1 MKKIILLQVLLS
13 ICLAE
18 LCAQGPYFAKY
29 RAFLGKDADG
39 YYIYEIS
46 PKDFPIKGVASDF
59 GPRWVKGNNSYV
71 YDWHGGIDLNNDDG
85 GDDFGD
91 LVLAAEAGSVHV
103 NGPVNSGTK
112 FIIIQGD
119 DGHNFAY
126 QHILNN
132 KKALAKNQ
140 DDEINHEGV
149 KLRRI
154 DNDPLYNNWAMI
166 ICNSGDCTA
175 IGPKEGTVTF
185 KDEVGDTRTIYVK
198 NRVDRYD
205 PIASL
210 GNTWKDPKGYPPH
223 LHLQIMEFLSG
234 QSLPYRPDA
243 VGINPL
249 SVIEHT
255 EPQYDV
261 RIIKKAA
268 SETTVNEGVDVV
280 KPGTEPTT
288 IKVRCRMLNETNGS
302 TYLHG
307 IGNIN
312 SVTLKYKYNNGS
324 TYHDLVGAQYISKI
338 DYGGILGPTTQVS
351 YPRKGATEVMHSSS
365 GQGTWGG
372 NNGVTPRA
380 YSDSHGYPW
389 DDFYFNDFYTQI
401 HKNHKP
407 GGKLEFADT
416 EGDAKYK
423 DGNYQLDA
431 RLKTVKGNEYVR
443 SFLYVRIDNFKPY
456 STQVRVRKYLIPNGP
471 SPVGGNPD
479 IYVAST
485 YSADP
490 DPEVV
495 GDGRLITT
503 KEITEGCWTGSGRI
517 EIRTIASEPMKYMTC
532 EIPVL
537 GTGVMTGTSSG
548 DSTLWVFIT
557 PASYTLT
564 PGTNYAMNFTG
575 RDFHGNDI
583 LNMASYATQINAA
596 QWSARIPARIAD
608 DNVNPH
614 WSPDPVG
621 NQVGT
626 EKLHIFRVTDGCDN
640 PPAIAAKGDLSRG
653 ERQCTTCYSASS
665 FSISVTPLTGGQGNV
680 DLALVLPLGS
690 SIVVNSAVWTNS
702 KGVIVGNGL
711 SANNLKP
718 DAYCMTITYNDC
730 CKLTKCINVEGCKDL
745 IANLNIPD
753 CLPETPP
760 IEVSID
766 LADGVVPAAITWSV
780 PGNEARVMIPGFGK
794 HYVAVSDAYGCE
806 TRLDFELTAPVV
818 TAGVQVAA
826 TEICGESESVV
837 TLTLPAV
844 IDTTAG
850 WSWNVLDVSAGDL
863 LYEENITLT
872 QFTLPDAG
880 EYKVVFYSP
889 GECPYEKAFTVPE
902 VNTHVM
908 LKDYNNLSYCN
919 PSNPSQNSNDGM
931 IEIMVDDPSAIVQ
944 TVWIGPDMNPGANE
958 IDFRKENLKQ
968 GDYLVI
974 VIFGENCS
982 SSVYVRIGCCDG
994 PGIPQG
1000 VGCTPEI
1007 TPITEPGGLGS
1018 IVLSCGSGGEQQL
1031 FYKWDGDDGFHPNNT
1046 FRYNLPAG
1054 TYCVTITD
1062 GCMEKVFCYDIVEC
1076 YLNPVIIS
1084 GNVTP
1089 TCPGYSA
1096 GAIGVSAVGGTAPY
1110 KYQWSTGSVQPMLEL
1125 LAKGRYCVTVTD
1137 KNFCRAVQCYDIEE
1151 KAVTTRDE
1159 CNIKCNDKTV
1169 ANYYPLKE
1177 VYHPDNCRKKDI
1189 LCQDNYPVQL
1199 DVLAGTYIYVEEY
1212 TNTCLLQERCYNDVA
1227 VGAAYVV
1234 PKDTVPSPDGSCN
1247 WVVKCATETLR
1258 VIPGTPQPN
1267 YRERGVD
1274 AANKCV
1280 YAFKEYRCS
1289 LGDLYRSA
1297 NTESTLRSNFVCPA
1311 PIGYTCIDDNG
1322 NSWKI
1327 TESNQ
1332 DDYCWQYFYEGSD
1345 TIPFHSECQ
1354 NAGDP
1359 LKDCTTIPGWETLH
1373 HGGSGY
1379 RGAAGS
1385 YSTPD
1390 YLNTKG
1396 DIRIYPNPATGIV
1409 LISTSDFGNEIQSV
1423 DVLDQN
1429 GRRLRSEHIDGSRII
1444 ADTYELKIDY
1454 PPGLYIIVVMRK
1466 NGEIV
1471 PVKVIKI

>member
-1 MKKIILLQVLLS
+1 MKKSFFIAVMLITAGALH
-13 ICLAE
+13 
-18 LCAQGPYFAKY
+18 AQNKLYY
-29 RAFLGKDADG
+29 RDYIGNRQYSAARDTFPNNLIADD
-39 YYIYEIS
+39 Y
-46 PKDFPIKGVASDF
+46 
-59 GPRWVKGNNSYV
+59 GPRDLIDDDNR
-71 YDWHGGIDLNNDDG
+71 WHGGIDFNGPGKDLDD
-85 GDDFGD
+85 
-91 LVLAAEAGSVHV
+91 LILAPEAGTIANINRIHKQKIRYVLLDAGDHRYAFVHMFGENSFPIWYNDSTIHLTYMDGQDNKLKYAIFIND
-103 NGPVNSGTK
+103 NGVLKGIGQVT
-112 FIIIQGD
+112 G
-119 DGHNFAY
+119 
-126 QHILNN
+126 
-132 KKALAKNQ
+132 KAEYK
-140 DDEINHEGV
+140 GV
-149 KLRRI
+149 LKDVSNVISQYDALG
-154 DNDPLYNNWAMI
+154 P
-166 ICNSGDCTA
+166 
-175 IGPKEGTVTF
+175 IGGST
-185 KDEVGDTRTIYVK
+185 
-198 NRVDRYD
+198 
-205 PIASL
+205 
-210 GNTWKDPKGYPPH
+210 GYPPH
-223 LHLQIMEFLSG
+223 MHLSTLADDKDQISDTHNKNALEYIDYIPPRYDIYMGSRDDQNEVVIRYPGTQPTALRI
-234 QSLPYRPDA
+234 RPWLRGEA
-243 VGINPL
+243 AGTKRYSSI
-249 SVIEHT
+249 
-255 EPQYDV
+255 YDV
-261 RIIKKAA
+261 NKVEFMIQVSGDPSYKQI
-268 SETTVNEGVDVV
+268 EGVKSYGEINLGGFLDTRLRNH
-280 KPGTEPTT
+280 KKGLE
-288 IKVRCRMLNETNGS
+288 NYGS
-302 TYLHG
+302 WTQTGIRPYTY
-307 IGNIN
+307 
-312 SVTLKYKYNNGS
+312 GS
-324 TYHDLVGAQYISKI
+324 STS
-338 DYGGILGPTTQVS
+338 TQQP
-351 YPRKGATEVMHSSS
+351 Y
-365 GQGTWGG
+365 
-372 NNGVTPRA
+372 
-380 YSDSHGYPW
+380 
-389 DDFYFNDFYTQI
+389 DDFYFVDFYAAI
-401 HKNHKP
+401 HKSHKP
-407 GGKLEFADT
+407 GQKAKFAEIGSEAKYPDGHCQFNAHVTNMRNLYQDIIAKHVVIDNKLPAVKKVVVKKSISLGGPTPAGGNNELYIASTIYTDPDLSVM
-416 EGDAKYK
+416 GDARAIITKE
-423 DGNYQLDA
+423 
-431 RLKTVKGNEYVR
+431 V
-443 SFLYVRIDNFKPY
+443 
-456 STQVRVRKYLIPNGP
+456 TQGCWIGNGP
-471 SPVGGNPD
+471 LD
-479 IYVAST
+479 IRV
-485 YSADP
+485 
-490 DPEVV
+490 E
-495 GDGRLITT
+495 TT
-503 KEITEGCWTGSGRI
+503 
-517 EIRTIASEPMKYMTC
+517 EPMKWMKC
-532 EIPVL
+532 SIPEL
-537 GTGVMTGTSSG
+537 GLNNLSGTSSG
-548 DSTLWVFIT
+548 DSTFWRFVTGGSYALSEGIDYHLVFK
-557 PASYTLT
+557 
-564 PGTNYAMNFTG
+564 GK
-575 RDFHGNDI
+575 DGNDNDLI
-583 LNMASYATQINAA
+583 NMKYFASSLAGDKYV
-596 QWSARIPARIAD
+596 SAIPYRTAD
-608 DNVNPH
+608 NNTVPH
-614 WSPDPVG
+614 WSPNPTG
-621 NQVGT
+621 NQIG
-626 EKLHIFRVTDGCDN
+626 EESLHSFRITSGCSN
-640 PPAIAAKGDLSRG
+640 PPALAGEESSRG
-653 ERQCTTCYSASS
+653 EKGICPVCLNNSQ
-665 FSISVTPLTGGQGNV
+665 FVISQSKVQGG
-680 DLALVLPLGS
+680 ALVTLSYPTSGINGINIIWKNSNGIVIGS
-690 SIVVNSAVWTNS
+690 GTQNILIPGEYTIEIRYNECCEIV
-702 KGVIVGNGL
+702 KRFIV
-711 SANNLKP
+711 
-718 DAYCMTITYNDC
+718 D
-730 CKLTKCINVEGCKDL
+730 GCKPL
-745 IANLNIPD
+745 IDNLNIPD
-753 CLPETPP
+753 CLPEAPP

-780 PGNEARVMIPGFGK
+780 PGNETTVMIPDFGR
-794 HYVAVSDAYGCE
+794 HFVAVSDAYGCE
-806 TRLDFELTAPVV
+806 TRLEFELAAPVI

-844 IDTTAG
+844 IDTVAG
-850 WSWNVLDVSAGDL
+850 WSWNVLDVGAGDL
-863 LYEENITLT
+863 LYDENIVSP
-872 QFTLPDAG
+872 QFTLSHAG
-880 EYKVVFYSP
+880 EYKVVFYAP

-944 TVWIGPDMNPGANE
+944 TVWTGPDMNPGANE

-1031 FYKWDGDDGFHPNNT
+1031 FYKWDGDEGFHPNNT

-1096 GAIGVSAVGGTAPY
+1096 GAIGVSAGGGTAPY

-1169 ANYYPLKE
+1169 ASYYPLKE

-1212 TNTCLLQERCYNDVA
+1212 TNTCLLQERCYNNVA

-1289 LGDLYRSA
+1289 LGDLYWSA

-1332 DDYCWQYFYEGSD
+1332 DDYCWQYFYEGAD

-1379 RGAAGS
+1379 RSAAGS